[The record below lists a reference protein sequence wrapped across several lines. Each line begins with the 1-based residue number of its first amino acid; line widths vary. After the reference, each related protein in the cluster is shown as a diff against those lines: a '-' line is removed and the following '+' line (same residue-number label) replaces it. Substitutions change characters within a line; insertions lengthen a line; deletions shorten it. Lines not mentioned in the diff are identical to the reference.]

1 MEIPVNILRQEELAA
16 LKLRALYEKA
26 NFNLFCLNSFE
37 EYNFY
42 LEKKDF
48 LADDDVIKFNAADGR
63 LLALNPDVTLSIVK
77 NTPANE
83 SRRLYYNE
91 NIYRHNRHT
100 NEYQQMNQ
108 AGIEII
114 GDVCRKA
121 ELEVIQLAIA
131 SLEVIGQAK
140 LEFSHSGLV
149 AAILALFPDNLQ
161 GDVFSSIKS
170 KNGEDLKVLA
180 QTANLKKDMTQNL
193 LALLR
198 LSGEIN
204 ECLKIALE
212 LTKGL
217 PQAHQALLELE
228 KLAAALLKEE
238 VTPRLLFDLSTVN
251 DTNYYSGIIFQGFVP
266 QVPQAI
272 LFGGRYDGLL
282 QSLGKTQA
290 AIGFGIHLNAIG
302 NKQDS
307 LKSEQDVINIALP
320 KGRMGEKIYQ
330 MFHDAGLCQEN
341 LLDESRKLI
350 FTDEKKQL
358 RFFLVKPS
366 DVASYVEHGAADIG
380 IVGRDILLETKA
392 NVLDVLRFAIGQC
405 DIAIAGPKNFQ
416 KDTSRPLKV
425 ATKYSNIA
433 RTYFSSLSQPVELI
447 YLNGSIELAPLVG
460 LADVIVDIVE
470 TGTTLKENGLA
481 VLEKI
486 TDSSAHL
493 VVNKTSWR
501 FKQRQIKEII
511 QKVGAKND

>member
-1 MEIPVNILRQEELAA
+1 MEIPVNILRQEEVAA
-16 LKLRALYEKA
+16 LKLRALYQEA
-26 NFNLFCLNSFE
+26 GFNLFCLKSFE

-42 LEKKDF
+42 LENKNF
-48 LADDDVIKFNAADGR
+48 LADDDVIKFSAADGR

-77 NTPANE
+77 NTAAHE

-91 NIYRHNRHT
+91 NIYRHNHHT
-100 NEYQQMNQ
+100 NEYQQLNQ

-114 GDVCRKA
+114 GSVDKQA

-149 AAILALFPDNLQ
+149 AAILALFPCNRQ
-161 GDVFSSIKS
+161 AEVFSSIKNKDS
-170 KNGEDLKVLA
+170 AALKDLA
-180 QTANLKKDMTQNL
+180 QQVHLAPALTTNLCEL
-193 LALLR
+193 LQ

-204 ECLKIALE
+204 ESLQTALT
-212 LTKGL
+212 LTKDL
-217 PQAHQALLELE
+217 PHAHQALVELQE
-228 KLAAALLKEE
+228 LATALLKEA

-290 AIGFGIHLNAIG
+290 AIGFGIHLNAIATDTVTAK
-302 NKQDS
+302 NERTH
-307 LKSEQDVINIALP
+307 LNIALP
-320 KGRMGEKIYQ
+320 KGRMGEKVYH
-330 MFHDAGLCQEN
+330 MFHEAGLCQEN

-350 FTDEKKQL
+350 FTDEENGL

-380 IVGRDILLETKA
+380 IVGRDILLETEA
-392 NVLDVLRFAIGQC
+392 DVLDVLRFAIGQC
-405 DIAIAGPKNFQ
+405 DIAIAGAKNFQ
-416 KDTSRPLKV
+416 KDASRPLKV
-425 ATKYSNIA
+425 ATKYPTIT
-433 RTYFSSLSQPVELI
+433 RKYFSSRSQPVELI

-470 TGTTLKENGLA
+470 TGTTLKENGLE
-481 VLEKI
+481 VFEKI

-493 VVNKTSWR
+493 VVNRTSWR
-501 FKQRQIKEII
+501 FKQSEIYEII